1 MKKNGLTISMI
12 FEAESANYGEGF
24 GNITVLKKLGR
35 NNQKQYTYISR
46 QALRYNMM
54 QQLGWDTTP
63 VVQEKKVVQFAKDAT
78 IADYPELDFF
88 VYLKTTSGKDEKKK
102 AEKEEKSKGTSSKRA
117 AVVRLS
123 NAIALESYN
132 GDMDYL
138 TNMGLANRDNL
149 DNMIAQSEIHKSFY
163 AYTITIDLD
172 RIGIDGDI
180 VLKNEAKA
188 QRVKDFLDTVQFLY
202 RDIKGRRENL
212 SPIFIV
218 GGVYSRKNPY
228 FENRLMLH
236 EMSLNIE
243 VLASVLKSNEDVQEN
258 SVVGCM
264 DGIFANS
271 KSIKEKLQAVSVT
284 EVFNHLKDE
293 VDTYYE

>member
-46 QALRYNMM
+46 QALRYNMI

-88 VYLKTTSGKDEKKK
+88 GYLKTTSGKDEKKK

>member
-1 MKKNGLTISMI
+1 MKKNGLTMSMI

-35 NNQKQYTYISR
+35 NNQKQYTYIAR

-78 IADYPELDFF
+78 ITEYPELDFF
-88 VYLKTTSGKDEKKK
+88 GYLKTTSGKEEKKK
-102 AEKEEKSKGTSSKRA
+102 AEKEEKSKGTSSKRSA
-117 AVVRLS
+117 AVRLS
-123 NAIALESYN
+123 NAIALEAYN

-138 TNMGLANRDNL
+138 TNMGLANRNKL

-172 RIGIDGDI
+172 RIGVDGDI
-180 VLKNEAKA
+180 VLKDKIKA

-218 GGVYSRKNPY
+218 GGVYGRKNPY
-228 FENRLMLH
+228 FENRLLLDD
-236 EMSLNIE
+236 MSLNID
-243 VLASVLKSNEDVQEN
+243 VLDEVLKSNEDVQEN

-264 DGIFANS
+264 DGIFANGNL
-271 KSIKEKLQAVSVT
+271 IKEKLQAVSVT
-284 EVFNHLKDE
+284 AVFKHLKDE
-293 VDTYYE
+293 VDKYYE